1 MTTSVYEMTHAKSV
15 SFVVLAHPQSTRPGN
30 FAGRIVANW
39 SDNPAGSVCTAQ
51 VSVWEGPLSFIP
63 NTIGK
68 AGGYGYDKLSAAIE
82 SALWKAKEGKALGS
96 SSMTQAERESM
107 SALKWP
113 QMGGAGFGAVRTWIE
128 SFGYIVVDA
137 IGASC

>member
-1 MTTSVYEMTHAKSV
+1 MATSVYDMSHVKSV

-51 VSVWEGPLSFIP
+51 MSIWEGPLSFIP

-82 SALWKAKEGKALGS
+82 SGLWKAKEDKALRS
-96 SSMTQAERESM
+96 SSMTQAERELM

-113 QMGGAGFGAVRTWIE
+113 NMGGAGFSVVRTWLG
-128 SFGYIVVDA
+128 SFGYTVVDA
-137 IGASC
+137 IGAHC